1 MGDIVLVHDENHP
14 RTFWKLGRVENLIEG
29 HDGLVRAAVVRVASE
44 SGTTTLRR
52 PVQLLYPLEM
62 NDLDVE
68 ETENAEKVVEV
79 ERTPTRPRRN
89 AAEIAKLKM
98 CLQTEEFDDSD
109 PEN

>member
-1 MGDIVLVHDENHP
+1 M
-14 RTFWKLGRVENLIEG
+14 
-29 HDGLVRAAVVRVASE
+29 
-44 SGTTTLRR
+44 
-52 PVQLLYPLEM
+52 QLLYPLEM
-62 NDLDVE
+62 NDLGVE

-79 ERTPTRPRRN
+79 ERTPTCPRRN